1 MNKSNFNRISVDIV
15 IFMFDFQK
23 RAQIYF
29 YLKFAH
35 LEFLVLKPEDL
46 LKKIIF

>member
-23 RAQIYF
+23 RAF

-46 LKKIIF
+46 LKQIIF